1 MLQQEY
7 IPLVN
12 HSHKQANLD
21 DKAFKAVKH
30 RHLNYSKT
38 PDTHKKCQLRQ
49 QTA

>member
-21 DKAFKAVKH
+21 DTGLQSSEA
-30 RHLNYSKT
+30 
-38 PDTHKKCQLRQ
+38 
-49 QTA
+49 QTLEL